1 MEKNKNTN
9 SNSNYNKNNSSKKKY
24 TICKDK
30 KDGVSGCRDCCKRY
44 FIEYNDYTKCVNICM
59 NN

>member
-1 MEKNKNTN
+1 MEKKSNKTEKNSKENKNY
-9 SNSNYNKNNSSKKKY
+9 S
-24 TICKDK
+24 ICKDK

-44 FIEYNDYTKCVNICM
+44 FINYEEYKSCVSICM